1 MTLARLQAGL
11 QAYILASPDDP
22 GRVLALLDG
31 GFGMPRE
38 RRAGIYHGAYRARL
52 REALET
58 VFERTWAYVGDE
70 EFAAA
75 TARYI
80 EAHPSTFRNLRDYGA
95 DFPGSLRQA
104 MPADPEVAELATMDW
119 NLHAAFDAPDRPLLD
134 TVDLAQLDEEAWA
147 GARLLLHPSVSM
159 AVFEWNVLQV
169 WHALDQAGTPPPVCR
184 LERPVGH
191 LFWRSGL
198 AARFRSLDDD
208 EFHALRDLASGTTFA
223 AVCERASPEQAG
235 TWLRSWIRDELFTG
249 VCAPPRKRGRS
260 LDRPLRD
267 QHGPV

>member
-1 MTLARLQAGL
+1 MTLARLQTDL

-22 GRVLALLDG
+22 GRVLAFLHG
-31 GFGMPRE
+31 GSGIGRE

-52 REALET
+52 REALES

-95 DFPGSLRQA
+95 DFPASLREA

-119 NLHAAFDAPDRPLLD
+119 NLHTAFDAPDRPPLD
-134 TVDLAQLDEEAWA
+134 PADLAQLDEDAWA
-147 GARLLLHPSVSM
+147 RARLVLHPGVSM
-159 AVFEWNVLQV
+159 AVFEWNVLHV
-169 WHALDQAGTPPPVCR
+169 WHALDQAATPPPASR
-184 LERPVGH
+184 LERPAGH

-198 AARFRSLDDD
+198 ATRFRSLDDA
-208 EFHALRDLASGTTFA
+208 EFHALRDIAAGETFA
-223 AVCERASPEQAG
+223 AVCERASLEQAG
-235 TWLRSWIRDELFTG
+235 AWLRTWIRDELLTG
-249 VCAPPRKRGRS
+249 ICAS
-260 LDRPLRD
+260 
-267 QHGPV
+267 